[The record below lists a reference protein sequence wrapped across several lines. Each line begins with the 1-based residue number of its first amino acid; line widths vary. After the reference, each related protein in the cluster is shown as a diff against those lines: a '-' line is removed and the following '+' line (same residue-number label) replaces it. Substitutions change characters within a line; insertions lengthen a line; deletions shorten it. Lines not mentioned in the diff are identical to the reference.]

1 MGSFQRPGWCREQP
15 VTGVRVARQ
24 IHEAAGRPGL
34 EADSVPGLVA
44 FLKVFSRA
52 SSIVAIVVGCLVLA
66 GWTLDA
72 GALGRLLPGPVAMNP
87 LSAVGLVLAGVAA
100 WVLQD
105 ERAGQRMRW
114 VARACAL
121 AVLLFGLSRLL
132 QVRFGLGPGID
143 RIFFPERLASEA
155 ASGGFPNRM
164 AFDTALD
171 FVLIGGALLFL
182 DRRTRQG
189 RWISQYLALSVFV
202 LSVLAFA
209 GYIYGVDKLYGN
221 TSYIPIAAMTFVVL
235 SAGVLCARPERGLMA
250 VVTSRNM
257 GGVVAR
263 RLLPAAILVP
273 LVLGWLRLRGQQVG
287 LYGTELGVSLITVAN
302 MFVIAALVWWSARLL
317 YRIDGE
323 RKQAEEE
330 MRAARER
337 AEEANKVKSEFLA
350 NMSHEIRTPMNGVI
364 GMTDLLLDTH
374 LDEEQ
379 REYAETVHYSSQ
391 TLLAILNDILDFSKI
406 EAGSLSLETINFEL
420 RREVEEVAA
429 LLAGHAHE
437 KGLELISFVEPGTPT
452 AVRGDPF
459 RLRQV
464 LTNILGN
471 AIKFTDE
478 GEVTLRAK
486 LVEVAPDTVTVCFEV
501 RDTGIG
507 MSEEQRSRLFKPFTQ
522 ADASTTRRYGGTGL
536 GLAISRQLVLIMG
549 GEIGVRSEP
558 GVGSTFWFTTRLE
571 KRPEDGRAT
580 PVPRAG
586 LQDLRVLIV
595 DDHETNRLILHK
607 QISSW
612 GMSDGMAKNGA
623 EALDLLRAAAESGE
637 AYDLAVL
644 DMQMPDMDGIQ
655 LARAISAEPAISST
669 RLVLLTSIGININ
682 DTARMAGVEVVL
694 NKPVRQSQLHD
705 ALATMLGAPTEK
717 QARPSRGGAG
727 PAPQATPAAEVQ
739 VSRGHVLLVEDYPVN
754 QMVAIR
760 MLERS
765 GFRVDAVNNGREAVE
780 ALSNIPYEAVLM
792 DVQMPEMDGYQATA
806 EIRRREGSDRHTP
819 VIAMTADAMQG
830 DRERALAAGMDDY
843 IAKPVKHEELEA
855 VLGRWIPQPEQEPPA
870 HTRDEDSGTAEDTPA
885 LDLSVLE
892 SRRGPQRDGEPDKL
906 ARIVGLFIDDV
917 PIRLDEMRQAVERR
931 EAQKVEE
938 TAHMLKG
945 GSGYMGAVRMAKI
958 CAEIQGLGASGEL
971 SRAPQLLDDLEA
983 EFKRIRP
990 ALEAAVTAN

>member
-1 MGSFQRPGWCREQP
+1 LGG
-15 VTGVRVARQ
+15 
-24 IHEAAGRPGL
+24 
-34 EADSVPGLVA
+34 DSIPGLVIS
-44 FLKVFSRA
+44 LKTFSRA
-52 SSIVAIVVGCLVLA
+52 SSIVAILVGCIVLI
-66 GWTLDA
+66 GWALDV
-72 GALGRLLPGPVAMNP
+72 GALSDFLPGPVAMNP
-87 LSAVGLVLAGVAA
+87 LSAIGLLLAGVSAWLLQDEHVEGRERWISRVCALVVALVGLVRLI
-100 WVLQD
+100 Q
-105 ERAGQRMRW
+105 M
-114 VARACAL
+114 
-121 AVLLFGLSRLL
+121 LFGLE
-132 QVRFGLGPGID
+132 PGID
-143 RIFFPERLASEA
+143 QFLFSASLASEA
-155 ASGGFPNRM
+155 TLTGFSNRM

-182 DRRTRQG
+182 DRRTRWG
-189 RWISQYLALSVFV
+189 LWISQHLALAVFV
-202 LSVLAFA
+202 FSVLAFA
-209 GYIYGVDKLYGN
+209 GYVYGVANLYGN

-235 SAGVLCARPERGLMA
+235 SAGVLCARPDRGLMA

-257 GGVVAR
+257 GGIVSR

-273 LVLGWLRLRGQQVG
+273 LVLGWFRLRGQQVG
-287 LYGTELGVSLITVAN
+287 LYGTELGVSLFTVAN
-302 MFVIAALVWWSARLL
+302 MFVVAALVWWSARLL

-323 RKQAEEE
+323 RKLAEQE
-330 MRAARER
+330 MRAAREK
-337 AEEANKVKSEFLA
+337 AEEANRAKSEFLA

-364 GMTDLLLDTH
+364 GMTDLLLDTR

-379 REYAETVHYSSQ
+379 REYAQTVHYSSQ
-391 TLLAILNDILDFSKI
+391 TLLAILNDILDFSKV

-437 KGLELISFVEPGTPT
+437 KGLELVSFVEPGTPT

-471 AIKFTDE
+471 AIKFTEE
-478 GEVTLRAK
+478 GEVTLRAE
-486 LVEVAPDTVTVCFEV
+486 LVEDAPDTVTVRFEV

-536 GLAISRQLVLIMG
+536 GLAISKQLVLMMG

-558 GVGSTFWFTTRLE
+558 GVGSTFWFTARLE
-571 KRPEDGRAT
+571 KRPEGGRRT
-580 PVPRAG
+580 SVLRAG
-586 LQDLRVLIV
+586 LGDLRVLIV
-595 DDHETNRLILHK
+595 DDHETNRRILHK

-612 GMSDGMAKNGA
+612 GMRDGMAENGA

-682 DTARMAGVEVVL
+682 ETARMAGVEVVL

-705 ALATMLGAPTEK
+705 ALATMLGTPTQA
-717 QARPSRGGAG
+717 QARPSRGGVRPTAH
-727 PAPQATPAAEVQ
+727 ATPEAELHA
-739 VSRGHVLLVEDYPVN
+739 SRGHVLLVEDYPVN
-754 QMVAIR
+754 QMVATR

-765 GFRVDAVNNGREAVE
+765 GYRVDAVNNGREAVE
-780 ALSNIPYEAVLM
+780 ALSNIPYGAVLM
-792 DVQMPEMDGYQATA
+792 DVQMPEMDGYEATA
-806 EIRRREGSDRHTP
+806 EIRRREGSVRHTP

-906 ARIVGLFIDDV
+906 ARIVGLFIEDV
-917 PIRLDEMRQAVERR
+917 PLRLDELRQAVERG

-945 GSGYMGAVRMAKI
+945 GSGYMGAVRMAEI
-958 CAEIQGLGASGEL
+958 CAGIQGLGTYGEL
-971 SRAPQLLDDLEA
+971 SRVPQLLDDLEA

-990 ALEAAVTAN
+990 ALEAAVTVN

>member
-1 MGSFQRPGWCREQP
+1 
-15 VTGVRVARQ
+15 
-24 IHEAAGRPGL
+24 
-34 EADSVPGLVA
+34 
-44 FLKVFSRA
+44 
-52 SSIVAIVVGCLVLA
+52 VAILVGCIVLV
-66 GWTLDA
+66 GWTFDA
-72 GALGRLLPGPVAMNP
+72 GVLKDILPGPVAMNP
-87 LSAVGLVLAGVAA
+87 LSAVGLLLAGVSA
-100 WVLQD
+100 WLLQD
-105 ERAGQRMRW
+105 EPEEGRERW
-114 VARACAL
+114 ISRACAG
-121 AVLLFGLSRLL
+121 AVTLFGLVRLI
-132 QVRFGLGPGID
+132 QVLFGLEPGID
-143 RIFFPERLASEA
+143 QILFPERLGAEA
-155 ASGGFPNRM
+155 ALTGFSNRM

-182 DRRTRQG
+182 DRRTRG
-189 RWISQYLALSVFV
+189 GLWVSQYLALAVFV
-202 LSVLAFA
+202 FSILAFA
-209 GYIYGVDKLYGN
+209 GYVYGVANLYGN

-235 SAGVLCARPERGLMA
+235 SAGILCARPERGLM
-250 VVTSRNM
+250 VIVTSRNM
-257 GGVVAR
+257 GGVMSR

-273 LVLGWLRLRGQQVG
+273 LVLGWFRLRGQQVG
-287 LYGTELGVSLITVAN
+287 LYGTELGVSLFTVAN
-302 MFVIAALVWWSARLL
+302 MFVVAALVWWSARLL

-323 RKQAEEE
+323 RKLAEEE

-337 AEEANKVKSEFLA
+337 AEGANRAKSEFLA

-471 AIKFTDE
+471 AIKFTEE
-478 GEVTLRAK
+478 GEVTLRAD
-486 LVEVAPDTVTVCFEV
+486 LVEDTSDTATVCFEV
-501 RDTGIG
+501 SDTGIG
-507 MSEEQRSRLFKPFTQ
+507 MTEEQRSRLFKPFTQ

-536 GLAISRQLVLIMG
+536 GLAISKQLVLMMG

-558 GVGSTFWFTTRLE
+558 GVGSTFWFTARLE
-571 KRPEDGRAT
+571 KRPQGGLTT

-586 LQDLRVLIV
+586 LRDLRVLIV
-595 DDHETNRLILHK
+595 DDHETNRRILHK

-612 GMSDGMAKNGA
+612 GMRDGMAKNGA
-623 EALDLLRAAAESGE
+623 EALELLRAAAKSGE

-655 LARAISAEPAISST
+655 LARAISAEPALSST

-682 DTARMAGVEVVL
+682 ETARMSGVEVVL

-705 ALATMLGAPTEK
+705 ALATMLGTPTET
-717 QARPSRGGAG
+717 QARPSRRGVKSASH
-727 PAPQATPAAEVQ
+727 ATPVAEGQ
-739 VSRGHVLLVEDYPVN
+739 ASRGYVLLVEDYPVN
-754 QMVAIR
+754 QMVATR

-765 GFRVDAVNNGREAVE
+765 GYRVDAVNNGREAVE
-780 ALSNIPYEAVLM
+780 ALSNIPYGAVLM
-792 DVQMPEMDGYQATA
+792 DVQMPEMDGYEATA
-806 EIRRREGSDRHTP
+806 EIRRREQSGSHTP
-819 VIAMTADAMQG
+819 IIAMTADAMQG
-830 DRERALAAGMDDY
+830 DREKALAAGMDDY

-855 VLGRWIPQPEQEPPA
+855 VLERWIPQPEQEPLEQRSDGA
-870 HTRDEDSGTAEDTPA
+870 AGANENTPA

-892 SRRGPQRDGEPDKL
+892 SRRGPQKDEEPDKL
-906 ARIVGLFIDDV
+906 ARIVGLFIEDV
-917 PIRLDEMRQAVERR
+917 PLRLEELRQAVERG

-945 GSGYMGAVRMAKI
+945 GSGYMGAVRMSEI
-958 CAEIQGLGASGEL
+958 CAGLQGLGASGEL
-971 SRAPQLLDDLEA
+971 SRAPELLDELEA

-990 ALEAAVTAN
+990 ALEAAVTEN